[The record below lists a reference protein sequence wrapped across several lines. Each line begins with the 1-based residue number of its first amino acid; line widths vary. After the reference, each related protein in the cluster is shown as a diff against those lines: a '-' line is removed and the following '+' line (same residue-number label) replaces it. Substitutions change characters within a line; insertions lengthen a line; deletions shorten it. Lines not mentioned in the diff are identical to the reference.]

1 MQTVVFTDKDTL
13 VNFLYKK
20 LTNPT
25 IPKIQK
31 TLYLLYAFYGATYG
45 NLKSKNDFIEEDYPK
60 HLFTANFI
68 AGKYGPVEI
77 DVYKKQKLHKYN
89 NIESDITL
97 FSKDESDEKLVNI
110 TMFINNIV
118 RQTNLIDDYMSADR
132 TKQDKVWKE
141 SFCSNDKTIDN
152 QKIISEYIERY
163 I

>member
-1 MQTVVFTDKDTL
+1 MQTVVFSDKDIL

-45 NLKSKNDFIEEDYPK
+45 NLKSENDFVEETYPK
-60 HLFTANFI
+60 YLFTANFT

-77 DVYKKQKLHKYN
+77 DIYKKQKLHKYD
-89 NIESDITL
+89 NIESDIPL
-97 FSKDESDEKLVNI
+97 FPKDESNDRFANI
-110 TMFINNIV
+110 IMFINNIV
-118 RQTNLIDDYMSADR
+118 NQTNLIDDYMLADR
-132 TKQDKVWKE
+132 TKQDEVWKE
-141 SFCSNDKTIDN
+141 SFSNKDKTMDN
-152 QKIISEYIERY
+152 KKIISEYIERY